1 MPQEGWLR
9 FRSRLQ
15 ARLLDAAG
23 VSSLGL
29 VLANACAGRSA
40 TDAGARADG
49 GSFAAG
55 GQHPAGQGGSPVI
68 NLDPSLGGSAPQQT
82 QPLHACLAALSTDG
96 GAPATSDSGG
106 APATSGG
113 GASGEFADNGGGG
126 GASGEF
132 ADNGGGPSAHVEDCP
147 PGSAAPGLFSKCT
160 PAGNGIDVVAVN
172 GGPFLEQ
179 GQCCYNLLVTS
190 HFCGYVGRAF
200 LVEGDMI
207 KARVRQGAGW
217 AEPLSPRVQGL
228 SPKTRRALSEAWSRD
243 GLFEHASVATFARF
257 AIQLMSVGA
266 PAHLLRETLAAG
278 RDEIRHAE
286 LCFALAS
293 GYAGEP
299 LEPDAFPIDAQLAI
313 DTELT
318 AIVLETV
325 VEGCI
330 GETLAALQARA
341 QLDATTDAAVRAALE
356 ATVEDETRHAEL
368 AWKVVA
374 WAIRQGGA
382 PVRAAAE
389 RTFTEFRPPPAPAID
404 LSGVDLEQFAAHGR
418 LTPERAREVALEAIA
433 NVVRPCAAGLFE
445 RDVFER
451 VACSS

>member
-29 VLANACAGRSA
+29 VLANACAGHSA

-49 GSFAAG
+49 GSVAAG
-55 GQHPAGQGGSPVI
+55 GQHLAGQGGSLGI
-68 NLDPSLGGSAPQQT
+68 TLDLSFGGSAPQQT
-82 QPLHACLAALSTDG
+82 SQLHACLAAVSTDG
-96 GAPATSDSGG
+96 GAPATSAGGG
-106 APATSGG
+106 APATSDS
-113 GASGEFADNGGGG
+113 GASGEFAENGG
-126 GASGEF
+126 S
-132 ADNGGGPSAHVEDCP
+132 PSAQVEDCP

-160 PAGNGIDVVAVN
+160 PTLDSIDVVAVN

-179 GQCCYNLLVTS
+179 GQCCYDLLVSS

-299 LEPDAFPIDAQLAI
+299 LEPDAFPIDDRLVI
-313 DTELT
+313 DRELT
-318 AIVLETV
+318 AIVIETV

-341 QLDATTDAAVRAALE
+341 QLDATTDPAVVAALE

-389 RTFTEFRPPPAPAID
+389 RTFTEFRPPPAPNID
-404 LSGVDLEQFAAHGR
+404 LSDVDLQQFAAHGR

>member
-1 MPQEGWLR
+1 MTQAGWLR

-29 VLANACAGRSA
+29 ALANACAGRSA
-40 TDAGARADG
+40 TDADAGAGAGARADG
-49 GSFAAG
+49 GSVAAG
-55 GQHPAGQGGSPVI
+55 GQHQGGQGGSPQI
-68 NLDPSLGGSAPQQT
+68 TLDFGGSAPVQT
-82 QPLHACLAALSTDG
+82 APLHACLASL
-96 GAPATSDSGG
+96 
-106 APATSGG
+106 
-113 GASGEFADNGGGG
+113 GGGG
-126 GASGEF
+126 GAPAAS
-132 ADNGGGPSAHVEDCP
+132 GGGGAPAASGGDGGESAGIAGGGSTQVEDCP

-160 PAGNGIDVVAVN
+160 PTGDSIDVVAVQ

-179 GQCCYNLLVTS
+179 GQCCYDLLVSS

-207 KARVRQGAGW
+207 KARVRQGTGW
-217 AEPLSPRVQGL
+217 AEPLAPRVHGL

-266 PAHLLRETLAAG
+266 PAHLLHETLAAG

-299 LEPDAFPIDAQLAI
+299 LEPDLFPIDAQLAI
-313 DTELT
+313 DRDLT
-318 AIVLETV
+318 AIVIETV

-341 QLDATTDAAVRAALE
+341 QLDTTTDPAVHAALE
-356 ATVEDETRHAEL
+356 ATIEDETRHAEL

-389 RTFTEFRPPPAPAID
+389 RTFTEFRAPPAPSID
-404 LSGVDLEQFAAHGR
+404 LADVDLQQFAAHDR
-418 LTPERAREVALEAIA
+418 LTPQRAREVALEAIA

-451 VACSS
+451 FACSSLL